1 MCKNQV
7 LKNACA
13 VCRDSNV
20 SCLIDERL
28 LETSV
33 MIREWYCAAHF
44 QTVNVPLQSLLQS
57 VKLFGCHS
65 CVDHNCVETDASV
78 LTAVI
83 HGTSHNFASCART
96 TTIIGLR
103 ICAVQVA

>member
-20 SCLIDERL
+20 SCVVDERL

-33 MIREWYCAAHF
+33 MIRKWYCAAHF

-57 VKLFGCHS
+57 ANLFGC
-65 CVDHNCVETDASV
+65 HNCVETVAIV

-83 HGTSHNFASCART
+83 HATSHNFAART